1 MNNQEVK
8 KKILKISEVGTIK
21 IFLGKIL

>member
-21 IFLGKIL
+21 IFLGKVL